1 MMINRQQKE
10 PQPQTIEGTLSTWE
24 VVIGM
29 EVHAQIKS
37 DSKLFSE
44 SSTVF
49 GNEPNTNVSLV
60 DAAMPGMLPVLNNF
74 CVEQA
79 IKTGLGLRAKINLFS
94 QFDRK
99 NYFYP
104 DLPQGYQI
112 SQLYHPL
119 VGEGEVIVQMEEG
132 SVRKVGI
139 ERIHIEQDA
148 GKSIHDMDP
157 NLSFIDLNR
166 TGVGLMEIVSRPDIR
181 SADEATA
188 YLRKLRQILQYLG
201 TCDGNM
207 QEGSLRADVNVS
219 VCHKGS
225 YENYSQTKDFSYLG
239 TRCEIKNMNSMR
251 FIQQA
256 IDFEARRQVALLE
269 DGNQVIQETR
279 LYDVDSGKTKSMRS
293 KEEAHDYR
301 YFPCPDLPA
310 LKISQELVNSIQE
323 KLPELPDEKKT
334 RFIEDFGITEYDAEV
349 LTMDKGSADFFEKVL
364 INGHEKLTANWII
377 NELFGRLNK
386 EGLNIGN
393 SPISAAHLKEILS
406 YLIKSE
412 ISSKMAKELFELVWT
427 TKRSPS
433 ELIKEHS
440 MKQVTDQ
447 GHIEKLVDEIINEN
461 PHQVEKVASNP
472 KILGWFVGQVMK
484 ASDGK
489 ANPKVTNE
497 LVAKKLGIN
506 L

>member
-1 MMINRQQKE
+1 MKNKE
-10 PQPQTIEGTLSTWE
+10 KIEPIPQTIKGSKSNWE
-24 VVIGM
+24 IVIGM

-37 DSKLFSE
+37 KAKLFSE
-44 SSTVF
+44 ASTNF
-49 GNEPNTNVSLV
+49 GSEPNGNVSLV
-60 DAAMPGMLPVLNNF
+60 DAAMPGMLPVLNTF

-79 IKTGLGLRAKINLFS
+79 IKTGLGLKAKINLFS

-119 VGEGEVIVQMEEG
+119 VGEGEVVVEMG
-132 SVRKVGI
+132 DGAKRTVGI

-181 SADEATA
+181 SSDEAAT

-219 VCHKGS
+219 VCHQGV
-225 YENYSQTKDFSYLG
+225 YETYLKTKDISHLG
-239 TRCEIKNMNSMR
+239 TRCEIKNMNSMK

-256 IDFEARRQVALLE
+256 IDYEASRQVGILD
-269 DGNQVIQETR
+269 DGGQITQETR
-279 LYDVDSGKTKSMRS
+279 LYDPDSGKTKSMRS

-301 YFPCPDLPA
+301 YFPCPDLPP
-310 LKISQELVNSIQE
+310 LTITQEWINCIQ
-323 KLPELPDEKKT
+323 KNLPELPDEKKV
-334 RFIEDFGITEYDAEV
+334 RFIDTYGITKYDAEV
-349 LTMDKGSADFFEKVL
+349 LTMEKENADFFEEVAM
-364 INGHEKLTANWII
+364 IGNGKLAANWII

-386 EGLNIGN
+386 EGNHIGK
-393 SPISAAHLKEILS
+393 SPISSAHLKEILS
-406 YLIKSE
+406 YLINSE
-412 ISSKMAKELFELVWT
+412 ISSKMAKSLFDLVWT
-427 TKRSPS
+427 TKKSPS
-433 ELIKEHS
+433 ELIEEHS
-440 MKQVTDQ
+440 MKQVTDHD
-447 GHIEKLVDEIINEN
+447 HIKKIIDIIIEEN
-461 PHQVEKVASNP
+461 PQQVEKVSSNP
-472 KILGWFVGQVMK
+472 KIMGWFVGQVMK
-484 ASDGK
+484 ASNGK
-489 ANPKVTNE
+489 ADPKVANQ
-497 LVAKKLGIN
+497 LVAKKLGIY
-506 L
+506 